1 MILLYNLLKGIDV
14 SVTVYL
20 DTKHCEFEQC
30 NDRTTLPQR
39 VGKTAREGLGC
50 LFTSMRMALKG

>member
-1 MILLYNLLKGIDV
+1 MKGIDV

-20 DTKHCEFEQC
+20 DTEHCEFEQC

-50 LFTSMRMALKG
+50 LFTSMHMTLKG